1 MIIFRTLPVALSIS
15 VLVLAILGV
24 VLTPIGWRVS
34 EFVFISDAQRD
45 HNPLLAEM
53 AENNR
58 SFYSGVFHATENDE
72 NSIKILGTRISGPQQ
87 VFQRIVQPFYSI
99 FGGSSSIQE
108 FFYSLFGSLWSILV
122 WSFLGVGITRVCLL
136 RLTRDERAG
145 LDDAFE
151 YSLQKFLTA
160 MLAISLPML
169 AVFLFCIPTFLMG
182 LVMGFDMGTVI
193 IGIFWF
199 VVLALATVMAV
210 LLAGLLFG
218 WPLIISSVA
227 CEGQNS
233 FDAMTRAF
241 AYTFQR
247 PLNYFLY
254 IVIAILFGGFCWVI
268 ASHLTDGIV
277 NLGYW
282 STSWGTNVVSGNR
295 IDLIEHGALVDLMEN
310 GTQPTGDGTNP
321 VEPGATS
328 IDVTGPERKSLQF
341 GRKLIGFWN
350 GVPRTICV
358 AFIYGLF
365 WCMAS
370 AIYLLL
376 RKDVDET
383 EMDEIYIVDERRT
396 YELPPLKSDESG
408 IPQVQP
414 LDAESQAN
422 DPDDSDVG

>member
-1 MIIFRTLPVALSIS
+1 MIIFRTLPVAASIS

-34 EFVFISDAQRD
+34 EFVFIGDVLRD
-45 HNPLLAEM
+45 NDPLLAEM

-58 SFYSGVFHATENDE
+58 SPYSGFFHAAGNEENYIE
-72 NSIKILGTRISGPQQ
+72 ILGTRISGPQR

-99 FGGSSSIQE
+99 FGGSSSLQV
-108 FFYSLFGSLWSILV
+108 FYYSLFGSLWSMLV
-122 WSFLGVGITRVCLL
+122 WSFFGVGITRVCLL

-145 LDDAFE
+145 LDDALE
-151 YSLQKFLTA
+151 YSIQKFLTA
-160 MLAISLPML
+160 MLAVSLPLL
-169 AVFLFCIPTFLMG
+169 AVFLLCIPTFLMG
-182 LVMGFDMGTVI
+182 LVMGFDLGIVLV
-193 IGIFWF
+193 GIFWF
-199 VVLALATVMAV
+199 LVLAMAIVMAV

-227 CEGQNS
+227 CEGQNA

-268 ASHLTDGIV
+268 ASQVTEGVV

-282 STSWGTNVVSGNR
+282 STSWGTNAVSGNR
-295 IDLIEHGALVDLMEN
+295 IDLIEHGAVVDVQAN
-310 GTQPTGDGTNP
+310 GPQPAG
-321 VEPGATS
+321 
-328 IDVTGPERKSLQF
+328 DVTGPERKSLQF
-341 GRKLIGFWN
+341 GRNLIGFWN
-350 GVPRTICV
+350 GFARTVCV

-370 AIYLLL
+370 AVYLLL

-414 LDAESQAN
+414 LAAESQAN

>member
-58 SFYSGVFHATENDE
+58 SFYSGVFHATKTM
-72 NSIKILGTRISGPQQ
+72 KIPSRYWALESVVRNKCSNES
-87 VFQRIVQPFYSI
+87 FSH
-99 FGGSSSIQE
+99 SIQ
-108 FFYSLFGSLWSILV
+108 YSVAAVRYGNFSIHWFGSLWSILV

-199 VVLALATVMAV
+199 VVLALATVMCRVVGRSAFWLATDHIECRLRGSKFIRCHDTCVRLYVPASVELFPLHRDCHFIWRV
-210 LLAGLLFG
+210 LLGDRIPPHRRNCQSWVLVNQLG
-218 WPLIISSVA
+218 DK
-227 CEGQNS
+227 CS
-233 FDAMTRAF
+233 FR
-241 AYTFQR
+241 
-247 PLNYFLY
+247 
-254 IVIAILFGGFCWVI
+254 
-268 ASHLTDGIV
+268 
-277 NLGYW
+277 
-282 STSWGTNVVSGNR
+282 
-295 IDLIEHGALVDLMEN
+295 
-310 GTQPTGDGTNP
+310 
-321 VEPGATS
+321 EP
-328 IDVTGPERKSLQF
+328 D
-341 GRKLIGFWN
+341 
-350 GVPRTICV
+350 
-358 AFIYGLF
+358 
-365 WCMAS
+365 
-370 AIYLLL
+370 
-376 RKDVDET
+376 
-383 EMDEIYIVDERRT
+383 
-396 YELPPLKSDESG
+396 
-408 IPQVQP
+408 
-414 LDAESQAN
+414 
-422 DPDDSDVG
+422 